1 MRKKATIYSAAGLF
15 CISMLSMVLV
25 PVQAAVAAEKTVRLS
40 YVEWSETVA
49 ATDMVKTVIQ
59 EKLGHACEIVP
70 MTADKMWEAVATGK
84 VDGMVAAWLPTTHG
98 HYYEQY
104 KDQIEDLGPNM
115 VGTQIGLV
123 VPDITVGRQTAESG
137 QRNAPYITANSI
149 EDLKKYADKFNRRII
164 GIDPEAGI
172 MKKTREA
179 MREYGLYNYE
189 LIKGSEVS
197 MVAEL
202 SNAIRKQRWIVVT
215 GWVPHWMFARWKLKF
230 LDDPKNIYGGKE
242 EIHTIVRMGLKDDMP
257 DVYRFLD
264 NFSWAPEDLE
274 QLMIWIQEDQGMYPG
289 EKALRYMR
297 YHLDQV
303 KSWLQ

>member
-1 MRKKATIYSAAGLF
+1 MRKKATIYYTAVLF
-15 CISMLSMVLV
+15 CISALLVALV
-25 PVQAAVAAEKTVRLS
+25 PVQAVAAEKTVRLS

-49 ATDMVKTVIQ
+49 ATNMVKTVIQ
-59 EKLGHACEIVP
+59 EKLGYACEIVP

-98 HYYEQY
+98 HFYQQY
-104 KDQIEDLGPNM
+104 KDQIVDLGPNM

-137 QRNAPYITANSI
+137 QRNAPYIKATSI
-149 EDLKKYADKFNRRII
+149 DDLKKYADNFNRRII

-197 MVAEL
+197 MTAEL

-215 GWVPHWMFARWKLKF
+215 GWVPHWKFARWKLKF
-230 LDDPKNIYGGKE
+230 LDDPKNVFGGKE
-242 EIHTIVRMGLKDDMP
+242 EIHTIVRKGLKDDMP

-264 NFSWAPEDLE
+264 NYNWAPEDLE

-289 EKALRYMR
+289 EKALRYIR
-297 YHLDQV
+297 YHADQV
-303 KSWLQ
+303 QSWLE

>member
-1 MRKKATIYSAAGLF
+1 
-15 CISMLSMVLV
+15 MLLV
-25 PVQAAVAAEKTVRLS
+25 SVQAMAAEKTVRLS

-49 ATDMVKTVIQ
+49 ATNMVKTVIQ

-70 MTADKMWEAVATGK
+70 MAADKMWEAVATGK

-197 MVAEL
+197 MTAEL

-215 GWVPHWMFARWKLKF
+215 GWVPHWMFARLKLKF
-230 LDDPKNIYGGKE
+230 LDDPKDIYGGKE
-242 EIHTIVRMGLKDDMP
+242 EIHTIVRIGLKDDMP

-264 NFSWAPEDLE
+264 NYNWAPEDLE

-297 YHLDQV
+297 YHADQV
-303 KSWLQ
+303 KSWLE

>member
-1 MRKKATIYSAAGLF
+1 MRKKATLYYTAMLF
-15 CISMLSMVLV
+15 CLSALLVTLV
-25 PVQAAVAAEKTVRLS
+25 PIQAAAEQKTVRLS

-49 ATDMVKTVIQ
+49 ATNMVKTVIQ
-59 EKLGHACEIVP
+59 EKLGYACEIVP

-98 HYYEQY
+98 DYYEQY
-104 KDQIEDLGPNM
+104 KDQIVDLGPNM

-123 VPDITVGRQTAESG
+123 VPDITVGRQTASSG
-137 QRNAPYITANSI
+137 QRNEPYIKANSI
-149 EDLKKYADKFNRRII
+149 DDLKKYTDKFNRKII

-179 MREYGLYNYE
+179 MREYGLYKYE

-202 SNAIRKQRWIVVT
+202 SNAIRKQKWIVVT

-230 LDDPKNIYGGKE
+230 LDDPKNVYGGQE
-242 EIHTIVRMGLKDDMP
+242 EIHTIVRRGLKDDMP

-264 NFSWAPEDLE
+264 NFHWAPADLE
-274 QLMIWIQEDQGMYPG
+274 QLMIWIQEDGGMYPG

-297 YHLDQV
+297 YHGDQV
-303 KSWLQ
+303 QSWLE

>member
-1 MRKKATIYSAAGLF
+1 MRKKATIYSTAVLF
-15 CISMLSMVLV
+15 CLSMLSMVRV
-25 PVQAAVAAEKTVRLS
+25 PVQAVAAEKTGRLS

-49 ATDMVKTVIQ
+49 ATNMVKTVIQ

-98 HYYEQY
+98 HHYEQY
-104 KDQIEDLGPNM
+104 KNQIVDLGPNM

-197 MVAEL
+197 MTAEL

-230 LDDPKNIYGGKE
+230 LDDPKDIYGGKE

-257 DVYRFLD
+257 DIYRFLD
-264 NFSWAPEDLE
+264 NFNWAPEELE
-274 QLMIWIQEDQGMYPG
+274 QLMIWIQEDQGLYPG

-297 YHLDQV
+297 YHEDQIQ
-303 KSWLQ
+303 SWLE

>member
-1 MRKKATIYSAAGLF
+1 MRKKATIYSAAVLF
-15 CISMLSMVLV
+15 FISMSLVAIV
-25 PVQAAVAAEKTVRLS
+25 PVPAVAAEKTVRLS

-49 ATDMVKTVIQ
+49 ATNMVKTVIQ
-59 EKLGHACEIVP
+59 EKLGYACEIVP
-70 MTADKMWEAVATGK
+70 MTADKMWQAVATGK

-104 KDQIEDLGPNM
+104 KDQLVDLGPNM
-115 VGTQIGLV
+115 IGTQIGLV
-123 VPDITVGRQTAESG
+123 VPDITVGRQTAASG
-137 QRNAPYITANSI
+137 QRNAPYITATSI
-149 EDLKKYADKFNRRII
+149 DDLKKYADKFNRRII

-179 MREYGLYNYE
+179 LREYGLYNYE
-189 LIKGSEVS
+189 LVKGSEVS
-197 MVAEL
+197 MTAEL

-215 GWVPHWMFARWKLKF
+215 GWVPHWKFARWKLKF

-264 NFSWAPEDLE
+264 NYNWAPEDLE

-297 YHLDQV
+297 YHEEQIQ
-303 KSWLQ
+303 SWLE

>member
-1 MRKKATIYSAAGLF
+1 MRKKAILYHTAMLFLISAL
-15 CISMLSMVLV
+15 LLVLV
-25 PVQAAVAAEKTVRLS
+25 PAQGAAEEKTVRLS

-49 ATDMVKTVIQ
+49 ATNMVKTIIQ

-104 KDQIEDLGPNM
+104 KDQIVDLGPNM

-123 VPDITVGRQTAESG
+123 VPDITVGRQTASSG
-137 QRNAPYITANSI
+137 QRNEPYIKANSI
-149 EDLKKYADKFNRRII
+149 PDLKKYADKFNRRII

-179 MREYGLYNYE
+179 LREYGLYNYE
-189 LIKGSEVS
+189 LVKGSEVS

-202 SNAIRKQRWIVVT
+202 SNAVRKQRWIVVT
-215 GWVPHWMFARWKLKF
+215 GWEPHWKFARWKLKF
-230 LDDPKNIYGGKE
+230 LDDPKNIFGGKE
-242 EIHTIVRMGLKDDMP
+242 EIHTIVRPGLKEDMP

-264 NFSWAPEDLE
+264 NYNWAPADLE
-274 QLMIWIQEDQGMYPG
+274 QLMIWIQEDEGMYPG
-289 EKALRYMR
+289 EKALRYIR
-297 YHLDQV
+297 YHGDQV
-303 KSWLQ
+303 QSWLE